1 MPYFL
6 WQVKTSFA
14 IMSIGFLLKAAQI
27 SWWEELGK
35 KIAEWTL
42 QALLFSLTAVMH
54 NAEVSLVK

>member
-1 MPYFL
+1 
-6 WQVKTSFA
+6 
-14 IMSIGFLLKAAQI
+14 MSIGFLLKAAQI

-42 QALLFSLTAVMH
+42 QALLFSPTAVMH